1 MLALFKVLTIGI
13 AQYLMTLQVSGTIST
28 GGLFMVDVKKL
39 LAKALDEN
47 CYVIEEEEVLTI
59 IDPGYG
65 LSEEFT
71 KLVSDKQVRILLTH
85 GHADHT
91 HDADQIAA
99 SAIIIHELDR
109 PLLLD
114 PSKSF
119 LTFFGKTRLL
129 IEEGL
134 IVTPEILHRPWKC
147 LHTPGHTKG
156 SCCFMYGERYLFSGD
171 TVFSNSV
178 GRTDLPDGDGIEM
191 ERSLRKLKQF
201 FIERPDLIVLPGHG
215 PETTAQSI
223 LRENPFFT

>member
-1 MLALFKVLTIGI
+1 
-13 AQYLMTLQVSGTIST
+13 
-28 GGLFMVDVKKL
+28 
-39 LAKALDEN
+39 
-47 CYVIEEEEVLTI
+47 
-59 IDPGYG
+59 
-65 LSEEFT
+65 
-71 KLVSDKQVRILLTH
+71 VSDKQVRILLTH

-147 LHTPGHTKG
+147 LHTPDIQRVPAA
-156 SCCFMYGERYLFSGD
+156 SCTEE
-171 TVFSNSV
+171 
-178 GRTDLPDGDGIEM
+178 I
-191 ERSLRKLKQF
+191 
-201 FIERPDLIVLPGHG
+201 
-215 PETTAQSI
+215 
-223 LRENPFFT
+223 PFFWRYSLLEFGWKN